1 MVVLFSIGFLQFT
14 LVDAIDVVLA
24 ALILYWVY
32 RALRATVA
40 IQILIGLLFL
50 VAVSFV
56 VNSANMKALSWI
68 VNAITNIWLL
78 AFIVLFQ
85 PELRRIL
92 TALTRTRLFRLFV
105 RLNINQTIDEVIDAV
120 RDFSEKHTGAL
131 IVFTRNQN
139 IRITIET
146 GIPLQAVVSTELLAS
161 IFNTRSPL
169 HDGAVV
175 LDGQTLVAARCI
187 LPLSN
192 VMKIGGRNLGTRHR
206 AGLGLSEHADVLV
219 LIVSEETGGVSI
231 AHEGELL
238 MNIPFHALRSE
249 LNRIL
254 SDRTTVKDAIEEFHQ
269 DEPRS

>member
-1 MVVLFSIGFLQFT
+1 MVELFHIGFLQIT
-14 LVDAIDVVLA
+14 LVDLVDVGLA
-24 ALILYWVY
+24 AIILYWVY

-40 IQILIGLLFL
+40 IQILLGLLFL
-50 VAVSFV
+50 VALSFI

-105 RLNINQTIDEVIDAV
+105 RINLNHTIDEVIDAV
-120 RDFSEKHTGAL
+120 REFSERHTGAL

-146 GIPLQAVVSTELLAS
+146 GVPLQAVVSTELLSS
-161 IFNTRSPL
+161 IFNSRSPL
-169 HDGAVV
+169 HDGAVI
-175 LDGQTLVAARCI
+175 LDGQTVVAARCI

-192 VMKIGGRNLGTRHR
+192 VLKRGGRNLGTRHR

-219 LIVSEETGGVSI
+219 LIVSEETGNI
-231 AHEGELL
+231 ALAYEGELM
-238 MNIPFHALRSE
+238 MNIPILSLREE
-249 LNRIL
+249 LTRIL
-254 SDRTTVKDAIEEFHQ
+254 SDQTTVKDAIEEFHQ
-269 DEPRS
+269 DDKH

>member
-1 MVVLFSIGFLQFT
+1 MLVLFTIGFLQVT
-14 LVDAIDVVLA
+14 LIDLIDVGLA
-24 ALILYWVY
+24 AIILYWVY

-50 VAVSFV
+50 IAVSFV

-68 VNAITNIWLL
+68 VNAIANIWLL

-92 TALTRTRLFRLFV
+92 TALTRTRVFRLFV
-105 RLNINQTIDEVIDAV
+105 RINLNQTIDEVIDAV
-120 RDFSEKHTGAL
+120 REFSEKHIGAL

-146 GIPLQAVVSTELLAS
+146 GVPLQAVVSTELLAS
-161 IFNTRSPL
+161 VFNTRSPL
-169 HDGAVV
+169 HDGAVI

-192 VMKIGGRNLGTRHR
+192 AMKRGGRNLGTRHR

-219 LIVSEETGGVSI
+219 LIVSEETGGISL
-231 AHEGELL
+231 AFEGELT
-238 MNIPFHALRSE
+238 MNVPIVSLREE
-249 LNRIL
+249 LTRIL

-269 DEPRS
+269 DDSH